1 VGFIS
6 LIKSPCSV
14 EQGDFILPIR
24 REKLMSRHVRNCLF
38 VVLSLVLVVTM
49 SCSSPKAGETKSL
62 IEITDQLGRVVKLD
76 KVPQRIISLAPSNTE
91 ILFALGLADKVV
103 AVTDYCNYPP
113 EAKEKPSIGG
123 FSTPNIERVVALSP
137 DLVVATSIHQKQ
149 VIPNLE
155 QRGITVFALAPKTL
169 DEVLEAVTLVGRITG
184 KDKEASKL
192 VREMGERIIAI
203 TDKTSS
209 LPEAQ
214 KPRVFYI
221 TWHDPL
227 KTAGA
232 GTLHDELIRK
242 AGGTNI
248 ARDLTGYAGITLE
261 AVIDANPEV
270 MIAGVGMGTGADAPL
285 QFALTEPRLRSTDAR
300 LNNRVYA
307 IDVDLVGRAGP
318 RIVDAL
324 EQFARFLH
332 PELF

>member
-1 VGFIS
+1 
-6 LIKSPCSV
+6 
-14 EQGDFILPIR
+14 
-24 REKLMSRHVRNCLF
+24 MSHYVRNCLLILLSLL
-38 VVLSLVLVVTM
+38 VLSSVD
-49 SCSSPKAGETKSL
+49 CGSL
-62 IEITDQLGRVVKLD
+62 PAEKTEFPIQITDQLGRTVGFT
-76 KVPQRIISLAPSNTE
+76 RIPERIVSLAPSNTE

-113 EAKEKPSIGG
+113 EAKEKASIGG
-123 FSTPNIERVVALSP
+123 FSTPNIEKVVALSP

-169 DEVLEAVTLVGRITG
+169 DEVLEAITLVGEITG
-184 KDKEASKL
+184 KEKEASNL
-192 VREMGERIIAI
+192 VREMRERITAV

-209 LPEAQ
+209 LTEAQ

-232 GTLHDELIRK
+232 GTLHDELIQK

-248 ARDLTGYAGITLE
+248 ARNLTGYSGITLE

-285 QFALTEPRLRSTDAR
+285 QFAVTEPRLRNTDAR
-300 LNNRVYA
+300 QHNRVYA
-307 IDVDLVGRAGP
+307 IDVDLVGRPGP
-318 RIVDAL
+318 RIVAAL
-324 EQFARFLH
+324 EQFAQYIH
-332 PELF
+332 PELFKEAK